1 MAADDASTN
10 SGRRRT
16 GRRPWQ
22 RALAALSVLVSGV
35 VAFVLAGSALDL
47 VRDQLHHNCGMQP
60 PGSEGA
66 GTWICSDGIGYLAIA
81 GILAIG
87 WLAVVLSG
95 CLIALLV
102 RPSRQARPALVILA
116 AVSAAWVLG
125 LTWYGSTTNVQD
137 QYAPMTGAEYWLEA
151 VGPAALV
158 SVLGVTVGLL
168 SLVPTGPLSWIL
180 GIVATVLLIVAT
192 VLQPGLSLNLIPPVG
207 LLAAATIRAVGPDTI
222 IRQRPRQD
230 RRPRTLRE
238 RTGA

>member
-1 MAADDASTN
+1 MLAS
-10 SGRRRT
+10 GII
-16 GRRPWQ
+16 
-22 RALAALSVLVSGV
+22 
-35 VAFVLAGSALDL
+35 AFVLAGSALDL
-47 VRDQLHHNCGMQP
+47 VRDRLHHNCGMQP

-66 GTWICSDGIGYLAIA
+66 GIWTCSDGIGYLGIA

-87 WLAVVLSG
+87 WLTVVLSG

-125 LTWYGSTTNVQD
+125 LTWLGSARNVQD

-158 SVLGVTVGLL
+158 SVLGVALGLL

-180 GIVATVLLIVAT
+180 GIVATILLIVAA
-192 VLQPGLSLNLIPPVG
+192 VLQPGLSLNIIPAVG
-207 LLAAATIRAVGPDTI
+207 LRAAATIRAIAVETTAGPGL
-222 IRQRPRQD
+222 
-230 RRPRTLRE
+230 RRPRRPGTPRG
-238 RTGA
+238 RTGR

>member
-1 MAADDASTN
+1 M
-10 SGRRRT
+10 
-16 GRRPWQ
+16 
-22 RALAALSVLVSGV
+22 LVSGII
-35 VAFVLAGSALDL
+35 AFILAGSALDL

-66 GTWICSDGIGYLAIA
+66 GTWICSDGIGYLGIA

-125 LTWYGSTTNVQD
+125 LTWYGSATQVQD

-158 SVLGVTVGLL
+158 SVLGVTMGLL
-168 SLVPTGPLSWIL
+168 SLVPTGPLSWIM
-180 GIVATVLLIVAT
+180 GIVATILLIVAA
-192 VLQPGLSLNLIPPVG
+192 VLQPGLSLNIIPAVG
-207 LLAAATIRAVGPDTI
+207 LLAAATIRAIGVDATASPGL
-222 IRQRPRQD
+222 
-230 RRPRTLRE
+230 RRPRRPGILRV
-238 RTGA
+238 GH

>member
-1 MAADDASTN
+1 M
-10 SGRRRT
+10 
-16 GRRPWQ
+16 
-22 RALAALSVLVSGV
+22 LVSGV

-66 GTWICSDGIGYLAIA
+66 GTWICSDGIGYLATA

-125 LTWYGSTTNVQD
+125 LTWYGSTTQVQD
-137 QYAPMTGAEYWLEA
+137 QYAPTTGAEYWLEA

-158 SVLGVTVGLL
+158 IVLGVTTGLP

-180 GIVATVLLIVAT
+180 GIVATILLIVAA
-192 VLQPGLSLNLIPPVG
+192 VLQPGLSLNIIPAVG
-207 LLAAATIRAVGPDTI
+207 LLAAATIRAIGVETAAGPGL
-222 IRQRPRQD
+222 
-230 RRPRTLRE
+230 RRPRRPGTPRG
-238 RTGA
+238 RTGR